1 MPAALNYDQ
10 LVSMYRR
17 VPVPLVALIAT
28 FTLLSTAFLFA
39 QNSSK
44 SAAARP
50 GSTWAS
56 IAQLPDFTGVWE
68 VARGGGGGGAAKGAA
83 KGAKGAPQAAKG
95 AAKGGGKGGAKG
107 GPGGAQAI
115 LYTPKYDALLKAYQ
129 ANPPQDTPA
138 ANCVPPGMPGIMG
151 QPYPMEFVFSPGK
164 VTILIEA
171 YMQIRHIY
179 TDGRPHPEDPDL
191 TFNGHSIGHWE
202 GDTLVVDSVGFT
214 TDTPLSGGGTQHSDK
229 MHIVERIRLTNP
241 DLMEITTTIDDP
253 EALQQPFTRVA
264 NFARH
269 RDWTLAEYICQQ
281 NNRNFVDA
289 NGKAGI
295 ILTQ

>member
-1 MPAALNYDQ
+1 MH
-10 LVSMYRR
+10 RR
-17 VPVPLVALIAT
+17 VPVVLAATVAAFIVLG
-28 FTLLSTAFLFA
+28 SAFLFA
-39 QNSSK
+39 QNASTS
-44 SAAARP
+44 RP

-68 VARGGGGGGAAKGAA
+68 VSRGGGGGAAKGGAPKGAKGDVAKGGAPKGA
-83 KGAKGAPQAAKG
+83 KGAKGGGG
-95 AAKGGGKGGAKG
+95 AA
-107 GPGGAQAI
+107 PQAI
-115 LYTPKYDALLKAYQ
+115 LYTPKYNDMLKTYQ
-129 ANPPQDTPA
+129 ANPPQDTSA

-151 QPYPMEFVFSPGK
+151 QPYPMEFLYGPGK

-171 YMQIRHIY
+171 YEQIRHIY
-179 TDGRPHPEDPDL
+179 TDGRPHPDDPDL

-214 TDTPLSGGGTQHSDK
+214 TDTFLSGGGSHHSDK
-229 MHIVERIRLTNP
+229 MHIVERIRLANP

-269 RDWTLAEYICQQ
+269 RDWTLAEYVCQQ

-295 ILTQ
+295 NLTR

>member
-1 MPAALNYDQ
+1 MH
-10 LVSMYRR
+10 RR
-17 VPVPLVALIAT
+17 VPVVLAATVAAFIVLG
-28 FTLLSTAFLFA
+28 SAFLFA
-39 QNSSK
+39 QNASTS
-44 SAAARP
+44 RP

-68 VARGGGGGGAAKGAA
+68 VSRGGGGGAAKGGAPKGAKGDVAKGGAPKGA
-83 KGAKGAPQAAKG
+83 KGAKGGGG
-95 AAKGGGKGGAKG
+95 AA
-107 GPGGAQAI
+107 PQAI
-115 LYTPKYDALLKAYQ
+115 LYMPKYNDMLKTYQ
-129 ANPPQDTPA
+129 ANPPQDTSA

-151 QPYPMEFVFSPGK
+151 QPYPMEFLYGPGK

-171 YMQIRHIY
+171 YEQIRHIY
-179 TDGRPHPEDPDL
+179 TDGRPHPDDPDL

-214 TDTPLSGGGTQHSDK
+214 TDTFLSGGGSHHSDK
-229 MHIVERIRLTNP
+229 MHIVERIRLANP

-269 RDWTLAEYICQQ
+269 RDWTLAEYVCQQ

-295 ILTQ
+295 NLTR